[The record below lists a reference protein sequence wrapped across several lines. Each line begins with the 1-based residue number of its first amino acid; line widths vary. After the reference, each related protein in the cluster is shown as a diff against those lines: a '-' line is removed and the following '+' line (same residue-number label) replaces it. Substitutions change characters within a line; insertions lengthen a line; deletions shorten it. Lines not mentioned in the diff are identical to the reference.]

1 MNTSSVR
8 IGGASGFWGET
19 ALSTPQLV
27 HHGELDF
34 IVYDYL
40 AEITLSIM
48 ARARAAD
55 EQAGYATDFVTTVL
69 ASNLRDI
76 AARGIRII
84 SNAGGVNPQAAA
96 TATRALI
103 DQLGLSLTVAVVT
116 GDDLIDQIDRFA
128 NATEMFTGDA
138 FPAAERVASINAYL
152 GAFPIAHALDQGAD
166 IVITGRCVDSAVTL
180 GACIHH
186 FGWQEDDFDRLAAGS
201 IAGHLLE
208 CGPQATGGNF
218 TDWLAIADSMHDIG
232 YPIAE
237 VAADGSFTIS
247 KPPGTGGVVSIGT
260 VAEQLLYEVGDPQG
274 YELPDVIC
282 DFSAARIDATDRDV
296 VAVSG
301 IRGRPPGD
309 KYKVSATYMD
319 GFRGGQTLLFYGE
332 AADRKARL
340 FAEGVLRRT
349 RALLAQQGLA
359 DYADVLVELTG
370 NEHHYGDFRA
380 VDGAREVQL
389 KIAVRHTSKSAVGM
403 LLRETIGAALSGPPG
418 LTGFAGTRPRP
429 SPVIRLYSFLTE
441 KKAVNISVS
450 IGDNTQTIRPAQFT
464 SVPATPIS
472 PPLPPDED
480 THTTTVPLIDL
491 AWARSGDKG
500 DKANIGVIA
509 RRAEYLPY
517 IWQALH
523 PDVVADRFAHFT
535 SRPVDR
541 YFLPGIAAL
550 NFVLHD
556 VLGGGG
562 VASLR
567 NDPQGKGYAQ
577 LLLAAPIEIPLQM
590 ARELSA

>member
-1 MNTSSVR
+1 MSTSSIR

-19 ALSTPQLV
+19 ALSTPQLIS
-27 HHGELDF
+27 GGNLDF

-55 EQAGYATDFVTTVL
+55 DQAGYATDFVSTVL
-69 ASNLRDI
+69 ANNLRDI
-76 AARGIRII
+76 AKRGIRVI

-96 TATRALI
+96 SATRQVI

-116 GDDLIDQIDRFA
+116 GDDLMDQIDSFSDV
-128 NATEMFTGDA
+128 NEMFTGDI
-138 FPAAERVASINAYL
+138 FPPAERIASINAYL
-152 GAFPIAHALDQGAD
+152 GAFPIALALDQGAD

-186 FGWQEDDFDRLAAGS
+186 FGWRSDDFDRLAAGS

-237 VAADGSFTIS
+237 VAADGTFTIS
-247 KPPGTGGVVSIGT
+247 KPPDTGGVVSIGT
-260 VAEQLLYEVGDPQG
+260 VAEQLLYEVGDPQS
-274 YELPDVIC
+274 YALPDVVC
-282 DFSAARIDATDRDV
+282 DFSAARIEAIDRDV

-301 IRGRPPGD
+301 IRGRPPTD
-309 KYKVSATYMD
+309 QYKVSAIYMD
-319 GFRGGQTLLFYGE
+319 GYRAGQTLLFYGE
-332 AADRKARL
+332 AADEKARL
-340 FAEGVLRRT
+340 FADGVLRRV
-349 RALLAQQGLA
+349 RALLADHGLQ
-359 DYADVLVELTG
+359 DYDDVLVELTG

-380 VDGAREVQL
+380 VNGAREVQL
-389 KIAVRHTSKSAVGM
+389 KIAARHASKAAVGM
-403 LLRETIGAALSGPPG
+403 LLRETIGAALGGPPG

-429 SPVIRLYSFLTE
+429 SPVMRLFSFLIDKT
-441 KKAVNISVS
+441 AVDITVS
-450 IGDNTQTIRPAQFT
+450 IGDETRGVSPEEFT
-464 SVPATPIS
+464 PIIAPPIS
-472 PPLPPDED
+472 PPSPPEDD

-509 RRAEYLPY
+509 RLPEYLPY
-517 IWQALH
+517 IWQALQ
-523 PDVVADRFAHFT
+523 PEVVADRFAHFT
-535 SRPVDR
+535 SQPVDR
-541 YFLPGIAAL
+541 YFLPGIAAV

-577 LLLAAPIEIPLQM
+577 LLLATPIEIPLQM